1 MVKALVHHGA
11 KVECRIRS
19 GPQALHLAA
28 EAGHSETVATLL
40 EVRVKISN
48 ARTRHARTSDGY
60 ERGGRDGCGSF
71 ISELMREITTYDV
84 CPPRPA
90 PPLQSVTH
98 NDMSYSVLH
107 RSLGNM
113 YFLSCHFIQM

>member
-1 MVKALVHHGA
+1 VVKALVHHGA

-60 ERGGRDGCGSF
+60 ERGGRDGCRSC
-71 ISELMREITTYDV
+71 ISEIMHEIITDDV
-84 CPPRPA
+84 CPPRPP
-90 PPLQSVTH
+90 PPLQCMAH
-98 NDMSYSVLH
+98 NEIDYL
-107 RSLGNM
+107 
-113 YFLSCHFIQM
+113 Q